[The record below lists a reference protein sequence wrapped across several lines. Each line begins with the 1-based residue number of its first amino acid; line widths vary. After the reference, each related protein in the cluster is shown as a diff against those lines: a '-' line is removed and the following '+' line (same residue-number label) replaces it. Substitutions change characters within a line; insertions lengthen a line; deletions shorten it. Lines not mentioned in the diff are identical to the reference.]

1 MKQRNHE
8 HSSSDSSLDRY
19 DNYTRKKIIKRWNED
34 FQVEKKIE
42 EKKKKMAQ
50 AKIDLAIIEQK
61 LRNKKKYDEDE
72 KNKNYRNIKREEI
85 YEDSDETI
93 SKGDLK

>member
-1 MKQRNHE
+1 
-8 HSSSDSSLDRY
+8 
-19 DNYTRKKIIKRWNED
+19 
-34 FQVEKKIE
+34 
-42 EKKKKMAQ
+42 MAQ

-72 KNKNYRNIKREEI
+72 KKNYRKIKIEEK

-93 SKGDLK
+93 SKGDL

>member
-1 MKQRNHE
+1 
-8 HSSSDSSLDRY
+8 
-19 DNYTRKKIIKRWNED
+19 
-34 FQVEKKIE
+34 
-42 EKKKKMAQ
+42 MAQ